1 MINRMNHLGILIAA
15 AATAATT
22 ASQPILTSTEDI
34 EVQFAPRTPN
44 QLSSFYEARG
54 FPAEMIDILRRQ
66 CFITVRIHNKSTTK
80 IWHDLDDWRFSHDSK
95 PLQREHRNYWLDKW
109 RAMNVPLASIST
121 FRWTL
126 LPEEL
131 DYLPDE
137 EEGGN
142 IILPR
147 VDGPIS
153 VKARFATGDD
163 GTGEVITI
171 ENDRLYCARDEE

>member
-1 MINRMNHLGILIAA
+1 MSRMHPVFILLAA
-15 AATAATT
+15 AVSTT
-22 ASQPILTSTEDI
+22 ASETPGISTEDI
-34 EVQFAPRTPN
+34 AIEFAPRTPD
-44 QLSSFYEARG
+44 QLMSFYEARG
-54 FPAEMIDILRRQ
+54 FPSEMIDILSKQ
-66 CFITVRIHNKSTTK
+66 CFITVRIHNKSSTK
-80 IWHDLDDWRFSHDSK
+80 IWHELGNWHFSHNGR

-109 RAMNVPLASIST
+109 RAMDMPLASIST

-126 LPEEL
+126 LPETL

-153 VKARFATGDD
+153 VKASFATGDD
-163 GTGEVITI
+163 RQGKVIDI
-171 ENDRLYCARDEE
+171 EYDRLYCAEDSE